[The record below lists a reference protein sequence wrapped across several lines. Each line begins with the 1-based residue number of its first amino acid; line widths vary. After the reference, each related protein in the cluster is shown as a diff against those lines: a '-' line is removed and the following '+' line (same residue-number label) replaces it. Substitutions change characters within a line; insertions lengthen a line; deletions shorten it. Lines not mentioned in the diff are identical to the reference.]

1 MKATTRELADTAFTT
16 YFGKPSFGPYGYGNV
31 RPTIGG
37 MMYGQHMYDYELKF
51 QKVDS

>member
-37 MMYGQHMYDYELKF
+37 MMYGQHMYDRLFKF
-51 QKVDS
+51 IKAYS